1 MIEIK
6 CPVCGSYDF
15 DCYDINFNAGYELV
29 YAKCYCDECDA
40 QFDIKYEVAD
50 IELED

>member
-6 CPVCGSYDF
+6 CPICGSYDF
-15 DCYDINFNAGYELV
+15 DCYDIGFNAGYEII

-40 QFDIKYEVAD
+40 QFDIKYEVVD
-50 IELED
+50 IELDD